1 MSSRPRAE
9 QSRLLEDDIEMTGLN
24 DIEEKPPPQSVR
36 DSIDLHNIDDDD
48 DDDDDE
54 DSHRALLRSYG
65 HSLTS
70 SGLLKNARYLWPQIR
85 GIVTESAPT
94 LSLTTVGLLLTGKFL
109 DNVSHWH
116 AMKEVHQLIMI
127 IPVLLNLKGNLEMNL
142 SARLCTAANIGQLD
156 DPTICR
162 SMILGNLALLQ
173 VQAAVVSFI
182 AAWIAYLLG
191 IILPRSTP
199 APISSLNNT
208 SMTNL
213 TTRALD
219 VSSLI
224 SRQSIPI
231 PTDNYNSFIIEKLA
245 MVASTGMT
253 AAALSSV
260 VLGSFMCAL
269 IVICRWYGRDP
280 DNIAPPVASCLGDLV
295 TLLWMSA
302 VSATL
307 IGVIHTPIPFI
318 FGILIICF
326 AFFCLV
332 VTMRNPHVR
341 PLLYQGWPPLLGAM
355 VLSCGAGIVLDTFAS
370 RYEGFMLLSVV
381 ISDLPGSVGSILISR
396 LSTSLHAGALSLV
409 SPDALTGSDSSSSS
423 NSNSKTSEPSTRLVM
438 ITLALVT
445 LPVDIIF
452 LAILRGL
459 GWLRLPLTFVLLSV
473 FFFFCAELISL
484 YVAKRLTHYLWS
496 KDCDPDMYALPIHSA
511 FMDLVGHILLA
522 MCFELVQLFIDVRV
536 KPDS

>member
-1 MSSRPRAE
+1 
-9 QSRLLEDDIEMTGLN
+9 MTGLN

-307 IGVIHTPIPFI
+307 IG
-318 FGILIICF
+318 
-326 AFFCLV
+326 
-332 VTMRNPHVR
+332 
-341 PLLYQGWPPLLGAM
+341 
-355 VLSCGAGIVLDTFAS
+355 CGAGIVLDTFAS

-396 LSTSLHAGALSLV
+396 LSLGQKLRPRRSTPLHAGALSLV